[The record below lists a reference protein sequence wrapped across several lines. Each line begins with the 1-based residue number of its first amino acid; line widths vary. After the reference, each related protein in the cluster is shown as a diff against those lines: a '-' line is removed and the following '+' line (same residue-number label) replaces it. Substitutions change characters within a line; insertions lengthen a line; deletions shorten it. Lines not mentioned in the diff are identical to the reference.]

1 LAQSLLLLNKREGG
15 IMMTW
20 GQLARNIRVRLYP
33 AVALASTSVVALAGL
48 GLALGQIELVSPQ
61 AEFFPEELDVQAVEQ
76 NQDRIAQA
84 KSPTIATD
92 ESAIANPAI
101 TQTKPTASATAAKP
115 NPADVAARL
124 GSLRVSNQ
132 TEHPIRVALLTRMPK
147 SKAQSAKAGDAAAY
161 APPAHWDFA
170 PGEGSN
176 RGLLLSLP
184 NVNLK
189 IKRGDVLV
197 AFAQDGSRRYWG
209 PYVVGETGTPSW
221 NGQTAEWQLVLQ
233 PKN

>member
-1 LAQSLLLLNKREGG
+1 
-15 IMMTW
+15 MMTW
-20 GQLARNIRVRLYP
+20 GQLARNIRLKLYP
-33 AVALASTSVVALAGL
+33 TIALTSTSIVALAGL

-61 AEFFPEELDVQAVEQ
+61 AEFLPVEEFNAQAIEQ
-76 NQDRIAQA
+76 YQDRVEPENSAA
-84 KSPTIATD
+84 IATP
-92 ESAIANPAI
+92 ESSSRSAIA
-101 TQTKPTASATAAKP
+101 QTKPTASTTTTKS

-132 TEHPIRVALLTRMPK
+132 TEHPIRVALLARLPK
-147 SKAQSAKAGDAAAY
+147 AKTQSAKAGDATSY

-189 IKRGDVLV
+189 IKRGDILV